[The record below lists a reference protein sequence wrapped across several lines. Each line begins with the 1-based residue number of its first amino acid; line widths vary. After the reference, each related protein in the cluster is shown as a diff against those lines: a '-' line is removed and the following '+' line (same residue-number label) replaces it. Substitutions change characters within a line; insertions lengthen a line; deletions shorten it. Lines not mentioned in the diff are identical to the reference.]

1 MGFFDTFPTSDN
13 GYAPCRLL
21 LNRTRILSVWC
32 QRPEDEISMLLIGNE
47 TVEHRC
53 LNTREF
59 KDSTRWFTLM
69 ELQAWESFRQDRPE
83 EIFLVL
89 GETLA
94 SHFAIRHVKT
104 SALANGP
111 PECNLRYEDIPPPES
126 DQGSEP
132 FNFKLLDNPVKLTS
146 PSIQRHEDSENPYHY
161 PIVLEVKRSK
171 PMKIIPQT
179 HKAEFKKFLDQ
190 FKYGE

>member
-1 MGFFDTFPTSDN
+1 
-13 GYAPCRLL
+13 
-21 LNRTRILSVWC
+21 
-32 QRPEDEISMLLIGNE
+32 
-47 TVEHRC
+47 
-53 LNTREF
+53 
-59 KDSTRWFTLM
+59 M
-69 ELQAWESFRQDRPE
+69 ELKAWESFRQDRPE

-94 SHFAIRHVKT
+94 SHFAIRHVET
-104 SALANGP
+104 SAPAIRP
-111 PECNLRYEDIPPPES
+111 PECNLIYEDIPSPES

-132 FNFKLLDNPVKLTS
+132 FNFKLLDNPVKLKSTS
-146 PSIQRHEDSENPYHY
+146 PPIQRHEDSENPYHY

-179 HKAEFKKFLDQ
+179 HKAEFKIFLDQ